1 MNALAIGSNVST
13 SYGDGKVVG
22 IRSADNMYEIELKNW
37 VLAQGQSPKLFAQL
51 ESLSGT
57 SSNGEQAESNDVKK
71 AMATAVAFKDEAG
84 NLFRAKDFEGAKLKY
99 LEALNAM
106 KHLGEGLDNDQKAV
120 VFELTV
126 PCHNNLALCSLQ
138 IHEYNEAAI
147 YARNGIML
155 VSAIEERI
163 ESGKVWQ
170 ELLSRG
176 MTEKKLKNE
185 WKKKSYFLA
194 GKADLMRR
202 EYDTSV
208 SNLEE
213 ALKLT
218 LQDDTS
224 STAAAEEAKLKELL
238 QIATKKRTAE
248 LKKQVENSLNCSSQ
262 CPNSH
267 PN

>member
-1 MNALAIGSNVST
+1 MLT
-13 SYGDGKVVG
+13 SYGEGNVVG
-22 IRSADNMYEIELKNW
+22 IREDDGMYEIELDRW
-37 VLAQGQSPKLFAQL
+37 TLAQGQSPKLFAQL
-51 ESLSGT
+51 ESLSEIPSAI
-57 SSNGEQAESNDVKK
+57 SSTGENAASNDVEK
-71 AMATAVAFKDEAG
+71 AMAAAAAFKDVAG
-84 NLFRAKDFEGAKLKY
+84 NLFRAKDFEGSKLKY
-99 LEALNAM
+99 LEALNAI
-106 KHLGEGLDNDQKAV
+106 KHLGEGLDNDKKAI

-138 IHEYNEAAI
+138 VHEYHEAAI

-170 ELLSRG
+170 ELVARG

-218 LQDDTS
+218 VHDDSS

-238 QIATKKRTAE
+238 QIAIKKRAAE
-248 LKKQVENSLNCSSQ
+248 LKKQVESQ
-262 CPNSH
+262 HHIS
-267 PN
+267 

>member
-1 MNALAIGSNVST
+1 MQIGTTVST
-13 SYGDGKVVG
+13 SYGEGNIVG

-37 VLAQGQSPKLFAQL
+37 VLAQGQNPKLFAQL
-51 ESLSGT
+51 ESLTEMPSAA
-57 SSNGEQAESNDVKK
+57 SSNGKQVASNDVEKT
-71 AMATAVAFKDEAG
+71 MATAVAFKDEAG
-84 NLFRAKDFEGAKLKY
+84 NLFRAKDFEAAKLKY

-170 ELLSRG
+170 ELVTRG

-218 LQDDTS
+218 LHDDSS

-238 QIATKKRTAE
+238 QIATKKRAAE
-248 LKKQVENSLNCSSQ
+248 LKKQVEPSHNISS
-262 CPNSH
+262 
-267 PN
+267 